1 MEWYRKVFSIDEIVE
16 NKALWFVFGAS
27 ILSYFAAF
35 NSWFYNKATTVDA
48 YLDGSYTCWP
58 YFQNCENLLFL
69 RTLPE
74 GYSQPFV
81 YMVLFGLLVL
91 ATYFAFKKEWCRA
104 HLALMPAFFWHA
116 FVMFFMTYSI
126 SGNYD
131 YYLFVLTLVLLFF
144 PHKEFFLKLVLVV
157 FYFAA
162 ATIKI
167 HEGWI
172 LGTYFS
178 ALKTGMPIFPDW
190 SIPIWTNLVI
200 FMQIVGS
207 WFLLS
212 SNKVLQRTA
221 FVYFVIFHLYSG
233 LLVGYRY
240 PVTVLPSII
249 ILFGPL
255 FKYTPL
261 PFDRKSLA
269 GWVLIMCLFISQFIS
284 VVIPGD
290 VKMTME
296 GNKYGLYMFEGN
308 HQCISSNV
316 IYYKDGTNRE
326 VRSESESARRRC
338 DPYVYWFRIKT
349 ACERDKEVARI
360 EWTFDHSVNGSPFL
374 RIVDVEDACVL
385 EFQAFFHNE
394 WVKIDK
400 DNPEIIGVPVENIY
414 D

>member
-1 MEWYRKVFSIDEIVE
+1 M
-16 NKALWFVFGAS
+16 FGAT

-35 NSWFYNKATTVDA
+35 NSWFYQRVTTLDA

-58 YFQNCENLLFL
+58 YFQSCEKLLFL

-74 GYSQPFV
+74 GYSQPFL
-81 YMVLFGLLVL
+81 YMVLFGLLIL
-91 ATYFAFKKEWCRA
+91 AVYFALKKEWVKA
-104 HLALMPAFFWHA
+104 HMALLPAFFWHG
-116 FVMFFMTYSI
+116 FTIFILTFSI

-131 YYLFVLTLVLLFF
+131 YYLFLLAFTLLFL
-144 PHKEFFLKLVLVV
+144 PHKEFFLKLTLVL
-157 FYFAA
+157 FYFVA

-178 ALKTGMPIFPDW
+178 ALKTGLPIFPDW

-212 SNKVLQRTA
+212 SNKLLQRTA
-221 FVYFVIFHLYSG
+221 LLFFVTFHLYSG

-255 FKYTPL
+255 FRYTPP
-261 PFDRKSLA
+261 PFDRRAVA
-269 GWVLIMCLFISQFIS
+269 GWLVVVFIAASQSMSIL
-284 VVIPGD
+284 IPGD

-296 GNKYGLYMFEGN
+296 GNKYGLYMFEAN
-308 HQCISSNV
+308 HQCISTTD
-316 IYYKDGTNRE
+316 IHYIDGTNQIIE
-326 VRSESESARRRC
+326 KESESSRARC
-338 DPYVYWFRIKT
+338 GPYSYWFRIKT
-349 ACERDKEVARI
+349 ACERDKEVESI
-360 EWTFDHSVNGSPFL
+360 EWTFDHSTNGGPFT
-374 RIVDVEDACVL
+374 RIVDVEDACDL
-385 EFQAFFHNE
+385 KYKPFSHNN
-394 WVKIDK
+394 WIKIEVDE
-400 DNPEIIGVPVENIY
+400 PEIIGLPVENVY